1 MMISGGGTTPGSGG
15 GGVFVRSDGSIEAEE
30 NHTEVCFG
38 SFGGIWLELGL
49 DVDDEGGADCG
60 EQTGLGA
67 WSMSHYKLRNA
78 ERTKMRVVLRSSLYF
93 CMYSVSYSVVSRLYM
108 V

>member
-1 MMISGGGTTPGSGG
+1 MPGEQR
-15 GGVFVRSDGSIEAEE
+15 VFVGSDGSIEAEE
-30 NHTEVCFG
+30 NRAEVCFG

-60 EQTGLGA
+60 EQTCLGTR
-67 WSMSHYKLRNA
+67 STPHCELRNA

-93 CMYSVSYSVVSRLYM
+93 CMYSVSYSIVSRLYM